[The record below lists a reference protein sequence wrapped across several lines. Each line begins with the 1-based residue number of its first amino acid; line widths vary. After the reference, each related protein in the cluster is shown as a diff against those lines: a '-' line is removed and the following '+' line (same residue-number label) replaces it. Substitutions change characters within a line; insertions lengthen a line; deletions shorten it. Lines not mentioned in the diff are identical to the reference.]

1 MESDVLKIRERPES
15 KKKAKMKKKVE
26 EKEKSASEDE
36 SSSDD
41 DSGSDSDDSD
51 SEDDNTKKD
60 NEELDE
66 EALREA
72 AKAAAYFDNSSH
84 VTAENNTI
92 DSFNQLGLSRPL
104 LRGVASMGFV
114 TPTLVQASV
123 LPVALAGRDV
133 CASAVTGSKFMRCM
147 FMMI

>member
-15 KKKAKMKKKVE
+15 KKKAKMKKKEAEE
-26 EKEKSASEDE
+26 EKEKSSEDE

-41 DSGSDSDDSD
+41 SGSSSSDESD

-60 NEELDE
+60 NEEIDE
-66 EALREA
+66 EAQREA
-72 AKAAAYFDNSSH
+72 AKAAAYFDNSTH
-84 VTAENNTI
+84 VTADNNTI

-133 CASAVTGSKFMRCM
+133 CASAVTGSKF
-147 FMMI
+147 I

>member
-15 KKKAKMKKKVE
+15 KKKAKMKKKKAEE

-41 DSGSDSDDSD
+41 DSGSDSDESD

-60 NEELDE
+60 TGELDE
-66 EALREA
+66 EAQREA
-72 AKAAAYFDNSSH
+72 AKAAAYFDNSTH
-84 VTAENNTI
+84 VTADSNTI

-123 LPVALAGRDV
+123 LPVSLAGRDV
-133 CASAVTGSKFMRCM
+133 CASAVTGSKF
-147 FMMI
+147 I

>member
-15 KKKAKMKKKVE
+15 KKKSKMKKKAE
-26 EKEKSASEDE
+26 EDEKEKSASEDE

-41 DSGSDSDDSD
+41 DSGSDSDESD

-60 NEELDE
+60 NKELDE
-66 EALREA
+66 EAIREA
-72 AKAAAYFDNSSH
+72 AKAAAYFDNSTH
-84 VTAENNTI
+84 VTADNNTI

-133 CASAVTGSKFMRCM
+133 CASAVTGSKF
-147 FMMI
+147 I

>member
-26 EKEKSASEDE
+26 EEKEKSTSEDE

-41 DSGSDSDDSD
+41 DSGSSSSDESD

-60 NEELDE
+60 TEELDE
-66 EALREA
+66 EAIREA
-72 AKAAAYFDNSSH
+72 AKAAAYFDNSTH
-84 VTAENNTI
+84 VTADNNTI

-133 CASAVTGSKFMRCM
+133 CASAVTGSKF
-147 FMMI
+147 I

>member
-15 KKKAKMKKKVE
+15 KKKAKTKKKVE
-26 EKEKSASEDE
+26 EEKEKSTSEDE

-41 DSGSDSDDSD
+41 SGSDSDESD
-51 SEDDNTKKD
+51 SEDDNTKND

-66 EALREA
+66 EAIREA
-72 AKAAAYFDNSSH
+72 AKAAAYFDNSTH
-84 VTAENNTI
+84 VTADNNTI

-133 CASAVTGSKFMRCM
+133 CASAVTGSKF
-147 FMMI
+147 I

>member
-15 KKKAKMKKKVE
+15 TKKKAKMKKKVE
-26 EKEKSASEDE
+26 EEKEKSTSEDDE
-36 SSSDD
+36 SSSDED
-41 DSGSDSDDSD
+41 GSDSDESD
-51 SEDDNTKKD
+51 IEDDNTKND

-66 EALREA
+66 DAIREA

-84 VTAENNTI
+84 VTAENNAI

-114 TPTLVQASV
+114 TPTLVQASA

-133 CASAVTGSKFMRCM
+133 CASAVTGSKFM
-147 FMMI
+147 